1 MNLKNKKSIE
11 KNQKGVTMIAL
22 IITIIVLLII
32 ASISIGSALNSHE
45 TAAKNKLL
53 TEVGMVQHA
62 ALERYTKQVTI
73 ENEDFPGEEYTSKSE
88 IEADID
94 KIKNDSKL
102 SEILN
107 NTTPEDY
114 YFLDKNALKN
124 LGVTVTEDSY
134 IINYKLGIAINATVQ
149 VTEDGQPLYV
159 YSKDSDD

>member
-1 MNLKNKKSIE
+1 MNFKNKKSIV
-11 KNQKGVTMIAL
+11 KNQSGVTMIAL

-73 ENEDFPGEEYTSKSE
+73 GNEDFPGEEYTSKSE

-124 LGVTVTEDSY
+124 LGVTDTEDSY

>member
-1 MNLKNKKSIE
+1 
-11 KNQKGVTMIAL
+11 MIAL

-73 ENEDFPGEEYTSKSE
+73 GNEDFPGEEYTSKSE

>member
-73 ENEDFPGEEYTSKSE
+73 GNEDFPGEEYTSKSE

-114 YFLDKNALKN
+114 YFLNKNALKN

>member
-73 ENEDFPGEEYTSKSE
+73 GNEDFPGEEYTSKSE

>member
-1 MNLKNKKSIE
+1 MNFKNKKSIV
-11 KNQKGVTMIAL
+11 KNQSGVTMIAL

-73 ENEDFPGEEYTSKSE
+73 GNEDFPGEEYTSKSE

>member
-73 ENEDFPGEEYTSKSE
+73 GNEDFPGEEYTSKSE

-94 KIKNDSKL
+94 MIKNDSKL

>member
-32 ASISIGSALNSHE
+32 ASISIGSALDSHE

-73 ENEDFPGEEYTSKSE
+73 GNEDFPGEEYTSKSE

>member
-1 MNLKNKKSIE
+1 
-11 KNQKGVTMIAL
+11 
-22 IITIIVLLII
+22 
-32 ASISIGSALNSHE
+32 
-45 TAAKNKLL
+45 
-53 TEVGMVQHA
+53 MVQHA

-73 ENEDFPGEEYTSKSE
+73 GNEDFPGEEYTSKSE

-114 YFLDKNALKN
+114 YFLNKNALKN

>member
-73 ENEDFPGEEYTSKSE
+73 GNEDFPGEEYTSKSE

-124 LGVTVTEDSY
+124 LGVTDTEDSY

>member
-73 ENEDFPGEEYTSKSE
+73 GNEDFPGEEYTSKSE

-94 KIKNDSKL
+94 KIKNDLKL